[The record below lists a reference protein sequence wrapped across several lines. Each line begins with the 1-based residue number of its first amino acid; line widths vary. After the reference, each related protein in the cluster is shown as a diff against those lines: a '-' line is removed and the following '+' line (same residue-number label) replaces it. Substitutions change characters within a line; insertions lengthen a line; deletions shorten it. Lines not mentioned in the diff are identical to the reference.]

1 MRSHLREKKQLLGGV
16 LCTAC
21 AVVWGSGFV
30 VMKEGLNLLP
40 PSLLLATRFLG
51 AFAVLCPVFAGRLRR
66 MTAATLRHGLLV
78 GVVLAA
84 AYLAQT
90 YGLDATTPGKNAFL
104 TAIYCVLVPF
114 VAWLLTGRRP
124 SGRNLGAGLLCALGI
139 GLISL
144 QGSFRIGA
152 GDALSLLCGLLF
164 AFQVALLG
172 LFNSEDDPILMTI
185 LQMGTAGGICLAV
198 GLATEPLPSSFPA
211 GGVPLLLYLVLAATV
226 LTNVMQN
233 IGQGLISS
241 SVAALLLSLESVF
254 GTLFSVLFYGERLSA
269 RVLAGFAAVLAAV
282 LVSQLPSRGAAKE

>member
-1 MRSHLREKKQLLGGV
+1 MKGRNPLLGGA

-40 PSLLLATRFLG
+40 PALLLATRFLG
-51 AFAVLCPVFAGRLRR
+51 AFAVLCAVFARRLRR
-66 MTAATLRHGLLV
+66 MTAQTLRHGLLV

-114 VAWLLTGRRP
+114 VTWLLTGRRP
-124 SGRNLGAGLLCALGI
+124 AGRNLLAGGLCAVGI

-144 QGSFRIGA
+144 QGALSIGQ
-152 GDALSLLCGLLF
+152 GDALSLLCGLRF
-164 AFQVALLG
+164 AFRVAMLG
-172 LFNSEDDPILMTI
+172 LFNGEDDPILMTI
-185 LQMGTAGGICLAV
+185 LQMGAAGFICLFA
-198 GLATEPLPSSFPA
+198 GLATETPPSSLPA
-211 GGVPLLLYLVLAATV
+211 ESLPLLLYLVLGATV

-233 IGQGLISS
+233 VGQGLIHSAA
-241 SVAALLLSLESVF
+241 AALLLSLESVF
-254 GTLFSVLFYGERLSA
+254 GTLFSVLFYGETLTPRLF
-269 RVLAGFAAVLAAV
+269 AGFAAVLLAV
-282 LVSQLPSRGAAKE
+282 AVSQWPSRAKTE